1 MPLFNKSRK
10 ESQKGSQKDSQKD
23 AQEEAQREAQKA
35 AWLARRRL
43 FTQIAKENQNVII
56 PPLIES
62 DSRVEESLTSASLYD
77 HTEPLSPLPPTEG
90 EPLKTS
96 VHVVNLDSFDCA
108 ESLTREGKQD
118 IVVLNMASST
128 TPGGGYLSGAG
139 AQEEAL
145 CRRSTLY
152 ITIRRQRNFHPIPR
166 HGAIYSPDVL
176 VFRASDDKQCSL
188 LPEADRWWT
197 SVVSVAAIN
206 RPRLTRFE
214 DDYAKEEDRED
225 MKERI
230 KTMLRVAALEGR
242 KNLVLG
248 AFGCGAFMNPPNIV
262 AGLFKA
268 VLEEAEFK
276 GRFEGICFAVI
287 ERGGSGNFSVF
298 KEVLD
303 GLEV

>member
-1 MPLFNKSRK
+1 MGLFGK
-10 ESQKGSQKDSQKD
+10 SQKDSQKSSQKD
-23 AQEEAQREAQKA
+23 SQTDSEKEAQKA
-35 AWLARRRL
+35 AWLARRR
-43 FTQIAKENQNVII
+43 FYTQIARENQKSVI

-62 DSRVEESLTSASLYD
+62 DPRVNASLTSASLYH
-77 HTEPLSPLPPTEG
+77 HTDPLPPLPSTEG
-90 EPLKTS
+90 DPLKAS
-96 VHVVNLDSFDCA
+96 IHVVNLDSYDCA

-152 ITIRRQRNFHPIPR
+152 ITIRRQRGFHPIPPR
-166 HGAIYSPDVL
+166 GAIYSPDVL
-176 VFRASDDKQCSL
+176 VFRTSDDKQCSL

-206 RPRLTRFE
+206 RPKLSRFE
-214 DDYAKEEDRED
+214 DDYAKDADRDD

-230 KTMLRVAALEGR
+230 KTMLRVSALEKR

-262 AGLFKA
+262 AALFKA
-268 VLEEAEFK
+268 VLEEEEFK
-276 GRFEGICFAVI
+276 GRFEGIWFAVI